1 MAKPFVGVA
10 SRQGTLEW
18 IVQIWLNL
26 ISRNLEENRYV
37 LIWTSGTKNLNLN
50 SECFFVKRLRVAYF
64 LRNLVFCF
72 KLTLNY

>member
-1 MAKPFVGVA
+1 MDKPFVAVA
-10 SRQGTLEW
+10 FREGTPKW
-18 IVQIWLNL
+18 SVPIWLNL

-64 LRNLVFCF
+64 LKNLVFCF
-72 KLTLNY
+72 KLTLDY

>member
-10 SRQGTLEW
+10 FREGTLKW
-18 IVQIWLNL
+18 SVPIWL
-26 ISRNLEENRYV
+26 SRNLEENRYV

-64 LRNLVFCF
+64 LKNLVFCF
-72 KLTLNY
+72 KLTLDY

>member
-10 SRQGTLEW
+10 FREGTLEW
-18 IVQIWLNL
+18 IVPIWLNL

-37 LIWTSGTKNLNLN
+37 LIWTSGTKNLHLN
-50 SECFFVKRLRVAYF
+50 SERFFVKRLRMAYF

-72 KLTLNY
+72 KLTLDY

>member
-10 SRQGTLEW
+10 SREGTLEW
-18 IVQIWLNL
+18 IVQIWFNL

-50 SECFFVKRLRVAYF
+50 SECYFVKRHRVAYF

-72 KLTLNY
+72 KLTLDY